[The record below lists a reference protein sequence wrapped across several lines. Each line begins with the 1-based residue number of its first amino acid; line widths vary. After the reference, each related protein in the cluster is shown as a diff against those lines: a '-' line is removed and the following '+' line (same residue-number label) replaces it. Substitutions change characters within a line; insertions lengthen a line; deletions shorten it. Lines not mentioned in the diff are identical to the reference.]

1 MTTPN
6 ADPFS
11 VFLAVIATAFYHIDT
26 KCECGRIPH
35 SLDHIRDLEEATL

>member
-6 ADPFS
+6 SDPFS

-26 KCECGRIPH
+26 NVNVAGF
-35 SLDHIRDLEEATL
+35 LTA